1 VWKWRSSADVSLK
14 EGLYSENTLRILH
27 MVPFRVAGRLVEPSL
42 NRIDG
47 AQIEPK
53 IIQVLVALAARPGD
67 VVTREE
73 LMTLV
78 WGDVFVT
85 DDVLNRAI
93 REIRRLFADDAERP
107 RVVETIRKRGY
118 RLVAPVEQQGAQSKP
133 TALTRDTSWTPGP
146 IAIAMMLGVAM
157 LAGAALVWLGVG
169 RGGSVTT
176 EARLRFTPLTS
187 DPGNEYDPAL
197 SPDGEQLAYVARGPD
212 GATRIFV
219 KPTHGGS
226 VTQITS
232 GNGHDTA
239 PAWSPDGAHVAYA
252 HMDDGQCVI
261 RIADAFGA
269 SSRAAGPCG
278 SRETLKMSWS
288 ADARRLAIAA
298 RKNNTSGPFR
308 IELVDL
314 ESGARQPVSDPP
326 EGIVGDDSPA
336 FSPDGRSIA
345 FLRSISG
352 AIGDIFVM
360 SADGRAA
367 RRVTTDNAD
376 VIGIDW
382 EPDGRSLV
390 FSSDRAGGISM
401 FRVPVAGGEPTL
413 VTGGGTRVKHPAV
426 ASRAGAIAYEDWH
439 YEINIVDVA
448 LRGGERRPI
457 SPTTDQWN
465 FHPQISPDG
474 SKIAFQSTRSGPYEI
489 WVADRDGSNA
499 VQITSSGGYKS
510 MPRWSPDGRSL
521 VFVTRVEEVAQ
532 LVIVDVATRRVH
544 PVTTDTGGLA
554 APSFTHDG
562 ASVYFASPRSGSWQT
577 WRMPVAGGAA
587 QQVTTEGGYAA
598 LESPDGQWLY
608 LSRFDRKGLWRRPT
622 SGGAEQV
629 VSLDVAP
636 EDWPNWGVTD
646 SGAFFVTR
654 PDDEDPVLMVAE
666 NGAAPRMVTRLA
678 EHAWSGVAMSRDG
691 SHVLYAHADHRDSN
705 IVGIQFVR

>member
-1 VWKWRSSADVSLK
+1 
-14 EGLYSENTLRILH
+14 

-53 IIQVLVALAARPGD
+53 IIQVLVALASRPGE

-118 RLVAPVEQQGAQSKP
+118 RLVAPVELQGAQSEP
-133 TALTRDTSWTPGP
+133 TALTRDASWTPGP
-146 IAIAMMLGVAM
+146 IAIAVMLGVAM

-197 SPDGEQLAYVARGPD
+197 SPDGERLAYVARGPD

-226 VTQITS
+226 VTQITN

-261 RIADAFGA
+261 RIADAFGT

-288 ADARRLAIAA
+288 ADGRRLAIAA
-298 RKNNTSGPFR
+298 RKNNNSGPFR

-382 EPDGRSLV
+382 EPDGRNLV

-448 LRGGERRPI
+448 LRGGERLPI

-544 PVTTDTGGLA
+544 PVMTDAGGLA

-577 WRMPVAGGAA
+577 WRMPAAGGAA
-587 QQVTTEGGYAA
+587 QQVTTAGGYAA

-629 VSLDVAP
+629 VSPDVAP

-646 SGAFFVTR
+646 SGAFFLAR
-654 PDDEDPVLMVAE
+654 PDDEDPVLMMAE

-678 EHAWSGVAMSRDG
+678 EHAWSGVTMSRDG